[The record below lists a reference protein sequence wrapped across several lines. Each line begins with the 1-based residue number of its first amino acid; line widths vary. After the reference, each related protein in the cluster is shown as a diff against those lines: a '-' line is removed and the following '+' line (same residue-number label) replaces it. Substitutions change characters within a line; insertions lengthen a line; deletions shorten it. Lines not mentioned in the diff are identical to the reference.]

1 MKGWLKNMLYSSDP
15 KARKLGKE
23 IAERQRREYEEDW
36 QRLRQSPAYTG
47 KKPAK
52 TARQM

>member
-1 MKGWLKNMLYSSDP
+1 MKGWLKNMLYSSNP
-15 KARKLGKE
+15 EVRKKAKE
-23 IAERQRREYEEDW
+23 IAERQARWKREDME
-36 QRLRQSPAYTG
+36 RLYQSPAYTG